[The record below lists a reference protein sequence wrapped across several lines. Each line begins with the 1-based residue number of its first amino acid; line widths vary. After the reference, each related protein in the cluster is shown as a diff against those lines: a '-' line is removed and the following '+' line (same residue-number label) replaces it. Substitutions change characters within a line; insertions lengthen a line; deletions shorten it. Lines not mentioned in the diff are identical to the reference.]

1 MRARA
6 ALNDLPA
13 TQDEFEAWC
22 TGPGGPQLGHFEF
35 LHGCIVAEPPAN
47 WPHGR
52 IGGAVCARVGAF
64 VEERRLGLFFDSSQ
78 GFALPSGDTV
88 EPDVAVILAATWA
101 AAQPPRAQFLRI
113 VPDLVF
119 EVLSPRTAWRDRSV
133 KREIYERNGVR
144 EYWLR
149 VLAARPATGRDHR
162 PGSRAAGTVRRLV
175 RRHRRHRRALR
186 APARLR
192 PAAARRVPLIRR
204 ALTSRR
210 DPPAGSAPPS
220 RCAAS

>member
-1 MRARA
+1 MSPRAS
-6 ALNDLPA
+6 LNHLPA
-13 TQDEFEAWC
+13 TQEEFEAWC
-22 TGPGGPQLGHFEF
+22 TGPDGPELGHFEF

-52 IGGAVCARVGAF
+52 IGGSVCAKVGAF

-101 AAQPPRAQFLRI
+101 AAPRPRAQFLRV
-113 VPDLVF
+113 VPDLVV

-144 EYWLR
+144 EYWLLDPR
-149 VLAARPATGRDHR
+149 WREITVLTRGRRGGFLVSCVATGD
-162 PGSRAAGTVRRLV
+162 T
-175 RRHRRHRRALR
+175 
-186 APARLR
+186 PARSALLR
-192 PAAARRVPLIRR
+192 GFAMRPCDVFPG
-204 ALTSRR
+204 
-210 DPPAGSAPPS
+210 DD
-220 RCAAS
+220 